1 MFWKRRQKRE
11 QDLERELRSHLES
24 EAAEQQESGLSGD
37 EARYAARRAFGNTTL
52 TKEYVREVW
61 GWASLDRL
69 WQDVRFALHILSR
82 NYGFSGVAVLSL
94 ALGIGANTAIF
105 SVIDSVLFRPLLYS
119 DPERLVDVWRQSV
132 KKGTIKDTIS
142 YPDFLDLRGQN
153 TVFAD
158 MAAYRESHGTVLTD
172 SNPERIN
179 AAVVPT
185 NLFRL
190 LGAAPEMGRTFR
202 ADEEVGGKGQ
212 VTVLSHALWQ
222 NHFLGDPSITGRSI
236 SLDGGSYTVIGVMPP
251 GFEFPILA
259 EPVQLWV
266 PIAYDGEMTRG
277 RGNSVYNVIARLKP
291 GATLAQAAAQMNTIA
306 DRLAQQYGADDQPGN
321 RIRLVMHMSGLV
333 GGAREALILLFAA
346 VGMVLMIACINVAN
360 LILVGAT
367 HRSREIAIRT
377 ALGASRVRLV
387 RQLLTENLILALLA
401 AGFGLALGYWAIRVL
416 VVIGPRDI
424 PRLTDVSLN
433 STVLL
438 FTLGL
443 SIICTLL
450 FGLVPSLRLS
460 KTGLGESLTA
470 RVRGVT
476 PGASAGR
483 LRDVLVTSEI
493 ALSLVMVLA
502 AGLLLQT
509 LWHLKR
515 INPGFDP
522 SHVLTFDLSLPDYT
536 GAKRIRLFEQLLS
549 QIRTVPGVA
558 STTLTFPLPFSGGYI
573 GTSFEIE
580 GQQPSREGLPYAK
593 LCTADPDYFRTMHI
607 PFLKGSGFPVG
618 NGMPAKPAAVI
629 NEAFAKRY
637 FPGENPLGK
646 RLRQGAESGGIP
658 AEMSEIVGVVGDL
671 RLFSLRE
678 EVKPIVIVPMAQF
691 PINAM
696 SMVVRSQADPRALLG
711 EIRQVVQSID
721 RGVLI
726 LRGKTLDRYLGS
738 MLGQPRFIADL
749 LGIFACLAL
758 TLATVGLYGAVAYAV
773 SQRTQEIGIR
783 MAFGATPSTVL
794 KLILGHGLRL
804 IAVGIASGLILALS
818 LARLIRTLLFGV
830 SATDP
835 ATIISVSA
843 LLSAVA
849 VLACYIPA
857 RRAMRVDPMVAL
869 RDE

>member
-1 MFWKRRQKRE
+1 MFWRRRRQRE
-11 QDLERELRSHLES
+11 QDLERELRSHLAS
-24 EAAEQQESGLSGD
+24 ETAEQQEQGLSPE
-37 EARYAARRAFGNTTL
+37 EARYAASRALGNTTL
-52 TKEYVREVW
+52 IKEDVREMW
-61 GWASLDRL
+61 GWASLDQL
-69 WQDVRFALHILSR
+69 WQDVRYALHILGK
-82 NYGFSGVAVLSL
+82 NYGFTAVAVLSL

-105 SVIDSVLFRPLLYS
+105 SVVDAVLFQPLPYS
-119 DPERLVDVWRQSV
+119 DPERLVDVWRQSA

-153 TVFAD
+153 TVFTD
-158 MAAYRESHGTVLTD
+158 MAAYRESHGTVVTD

-179 AAVVPT
+179 ASVVPT

-190 LGAAPEMGRTFR
+190 LGATPEMGRTFR
-202 ADEEVGGKGQ
+202 ADDEGKGQ
-212 VTVLSHALWQ
+212 VAVLSHTLWQ
-222 NHFLGDPSITGRSI
+222 NHFHGDPGITGRSI
-236 SLDGGSYTVIGVMPP
+236 SLDGGSYTVIGVMPA

-266 PIAYDGEMTRG
+266 PIAYDGEMARNRG
-277 RGNSVYNVIARLKP
+277 SSVYQVIARLKP
-291 GATLAQAAAQMNTIA
+291 GAALAQAAAQMNTIA

-321 RIRLVMHMSGLV
+321 RIRLVMHTSGLV

-346 VGMVLMIACINVAN
+346 VGMVLLIACINVAN

-387 RQLLTENLILALLA
+387 RQLLTENLILALL
-401 AGFGLALGYWAIRVL
+401 GSCFGLALGYWAIRLL

-424 PRLTDVSLN
+424 PRLTGVTLD
-433 STVLL
+433 STVLV

-443 SIICTLL
+443 SVICTLL

-470 RVRGVT
+470 RARGAT

-515 INPGFDP
+515 VDPGFDP
-522 SHVLTFDLSLPDYT
+522 NHVLTFDLSLPDYA
-536 GAKRIRLFEQLLS
+536 GAKRIRLFEQLVS
-549 QIRTVPGVA
+549 RIRTVPGVA
-558 STTLTFPLPFSGGYI
+558 SATITFPLPFSGDDI
-573 GTSFEIE
+573 GTSFEIQ

-593 LCTADPDYFRTMHI
+593 LCTADADYFRTMHI
-607 PFLKGSGFPVG
+607 PFLEGSGFPAG
-618 NGMPAKPAAVI
+618 NGMRAKPVAVI

-646 RLRQGAESGGIP
+646 RLRQGAESGGIA

-696 SMVVRSQADPRALLG
+696 SVVVRSQADPRALLG
-711 EIRQVVQSID
+711 EVRQVVQSID
-721 RGVLI
+721 RDALI
-726 LRGKTLDRYLGS
+726 LRGKTLDQYLGS
-738 MLGQPRFIADL
+738 MLGQPQFIADL
-749 LGIFACLAL
+749 LGIFAGLAL
-758 TLATVGLYGAVAYAV
+758 TLATVGLYGAIAYAV

-794 KLILGHGLRL
+794 KLVLGHGLRL

-818 LARLIRTLLFGV
+818 LAHLIRTLLFGV

-835 ATIISVSA
+835 ATIVSVSA

-857 RRAMRVDPMVAL
+857 RRALRVDPMVAL
-869 RDE
+869 RYE